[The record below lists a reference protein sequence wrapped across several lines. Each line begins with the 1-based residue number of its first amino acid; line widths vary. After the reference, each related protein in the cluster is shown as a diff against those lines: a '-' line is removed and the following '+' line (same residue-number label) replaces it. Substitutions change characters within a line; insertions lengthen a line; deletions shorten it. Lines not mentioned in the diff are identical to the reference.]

1 MGQVRG
7 ASRPSVASAA
17 LLLVYALL
25 ESAQQLTLV
34 SMLTAS
40 RRVICCTQSHG
51 GRVGSTRTLATLNGR
66 MPEFTRF
73 APIRESEVS
82 REMTTRYMKDLYDFA
97 DTDIVITGAGSAG
110 LSAAYELSKHPD
122 VKVALI
128 DQGVSPGG
136 GAWLG
141 GQLFSSMVVRKPAHL
156 FLDEIGVEYD
166 DASPNY
172 VVVKHAALFTSTIM
186 AKALARP
193 NIKLFNA
200 TAVED
205 LIVKKG
211 RVSGV
216 VTNWT
221 LVSLNHDTQS
231 CMDPNV
237 MESRVLISAT
247 GHDGPMGA
255 SGVKRLEKLGLVDP
269 LQGMGALDMN
279 SAEDAIV
286 EGTREVAPG
295 MIVAGMEVAE
305 LKGAPRMGP
314 TFGSMMI
321 SGVKAARVA
330 LQILADM
337 KNEAIPKVQERP
349 LSANTVEGQKV
360 TAGM

>member
-1 MGQVRG
+1 
-7 ASRPSVASAA
+7 
-17 LLLVYALL
+17 
-25 ESAQQLTLV
+25 
-34 SMLTAS
+34 MLTSTRRIS
-40 RRVICCTQSHG
+40 RAF
-51 GRVGSTRTLATLNGR
+51 VGSAPTATRAIATLNGHGN
-66 MPEFTRF
+66 PAGFAGF

-128 DQGVSPGG
+128 DQAVSPGG

-156 FLDEIGVEYD
+156 FLDEVGVAYD

-186 AKALARP
+186 SKLLARP

-255 SGVKRLEKLGLVDP
+255 SGVKRLEKLGLVDR
-269 LQGMGALDMN
+269 LEGMGALDMN

-286 EGTREVAPG
+286 AGTMEVAPG

-305 LKGAPRMGP
+305 LLGTPRMGP
-314 TFGSMMI
+314 TFGAMMI
-321 SGVKAARVA
+321 SGIKAARIA
-330 LQILADM
+330 LQVLADV
-337 KNEAIPKVQERP
+337 KAEATTDAHERP
-349 LSANTVEGQKV
+349 FLAEKETGQKM
-360 TAGM
+360 TAAV